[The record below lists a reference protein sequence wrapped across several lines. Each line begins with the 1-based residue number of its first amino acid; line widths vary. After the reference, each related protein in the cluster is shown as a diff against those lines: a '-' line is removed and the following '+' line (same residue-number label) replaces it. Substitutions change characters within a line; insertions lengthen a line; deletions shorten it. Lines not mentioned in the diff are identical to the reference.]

1 MLVAFSVKFQQSH
14 LLSRFLVTIYSQR
27 VHAEGLNFSPIL
39 KSKSV
44 SLLQSDYKKC
54 RVNCPDTPPLQ
65 ITTMLDFR
73 TQSNKWLYDEF
84 LAAAFTKE
92 HLQLVKMDLMA
103 ANKSP
108 IRFEETTFL
117 RLSGTSP
124 DGSTISCTSMLHQL
138 TD

>member
-1 MLVAFSVKFQQSH
+1 MEKKPKIRIKMTMGLALQMLVAFSVKFQQSH

-65 ITTMLDFR
+65 ITTMSDSL
-73 TQSNKWLYDEF
+73 
-84 LAAAFTKE
+84 
-92 HLQLVKMDLMA
+92 
-103 ANKSP
+103 
-108 IRFEETTFL
+108 I
-117 RLSGTSP
+117 
-124 DGSTISCTSMLHQL
+124 
-138 TD
+138 